1 MSGIGSSR
9 AARGA
14 SRFVAMLLVEP
25 IRAGRLRD
33 TGWPPGLKTVV
44 TCATIA
50 FVFAVGIILASPFL
64 RAWLPLTVSSGSVP
78 LSLPRILLPLFFF
91 LVVVSVALVQTAV
104 LHVKWLVAIPVT
116 LITALLLLFLGGLDR
131 GEGLG
136 GSFFVPGKLV
146 ALAAVAGIVGLLIL
160 RRRRAFAWGEFAV
173 TLALV
178 GVSATVSI
186 ARVAAQS
193 IPFGIDFG
201 PTTASLMMSSLG
213 SLAAPAALAAGVAVA
228 ELAIT
233 ASLAVVG
240 ALRVRRDAG
249 TGTDAASSDDAG
261 AGLGPSRARG
271 SRPGILLWAFLVLA
285 ILLGADIAIRYATGA
300 TSAPAPS
307 SYPGTLALLLLIVG
321 GWFALAALRRSAR
334 RVAPA
339 EPAAITTPDLLG
351 RLNGILFPVAA
362 AFTALLGPVVVL
374 LLLAQVLTQWALSE
388 EVAAVAFLIIDLA
401 SGSIVTTVVRTLAGI
416 AFLAFAVVGALRG
429 RTAVPELLFAFGMI
443 VILSNAP
450 TLVGLSVQ
458 WTSEAVSVLVG
469 IGTVALAV
477 VLAVQRR
484 LWPAQLAALCVALL
498 LAEAAAWRE
507 VLANP
512 LSALLGASA
521 VAFILLGFVW
531 GFVAG
536 AEPTR
541 SGSAAYPV
549 PARVLLFLANSV
561 FGVTALA
568 FAALA
573 RDLDVVID
581 LDQFAGAGDLLLGT
595 ALIVVVVVALWA
607 EALPRR
613 GELLGLRTSDALP
626 ASTASSV

>member
-1 MSGIGSSR
+1 
-9 AARGA
+9 
-14 SRFVAMLLVEP
+14 MLLVEP

-44 TCATIA
+44 VCATVA
-50 FVFAVGIILASPFL
+50 FVLAVGIIVASPFV

-78 LSLPRILLPLFFF
+78 LSLPRVVLPLFFF
-91 LVVVSVALVQTAV
+91 LVVVSVALAQTAV

-116 LITALLLLFLGGLDR
+116 MLTVLVLLFLGGLDR
-131 GEGLG
+131 GEGLDG
-136 GSFFVPGKLV
+136 GLFVPGRLV
-146 ALAAVAGIVGLLIL
+146 ALGAAAGIVALLIL
-160 RRRRAFAWGEFAV
+160 RRRRAFAWWEF
-173 TLALV
+173 TLVLFLV
-178 GVSATVSI
+178 GVSASVSI

-228 ELAIT
+228 ELAVT

-240 ALRVRRDAG
+240 ALRVRKEAG
-249 TGTDAASSDDAG
+249 TA
-261 AGLGPSRARG
+261 GPSAPSVGAEPEGNRSG
-271 SRPGILLWAFLVLA
+271 KTGPGVLLWAFLALAA
-285 ILLGADIAIRYATGA
+285 ILATDIAVRYATGSV
-300 TSAPAPS
+300 TAPPVE
-307 SYPGTLALLLLIVG
+307 SYPGTLALLALIAG
-321 GWFALAALRRSAR
+321 GWIGLAALRRSHR
-334 RVAPA
+334 RAVPTELATV
-339 EPAAITTPDLLG
+339 TTPHLLG

-374 LLLAQVLTQWALSE
+374 LLTAQVLTQWAFSE
-388 EVAAVAFLIIDLA
+388 EIAAIAFLIIDLA
-401 SGSIVTTVVRTLAGI
+401 SGSVVTTVVRTIAGLAFI
-416 AFLAFAVVGALRG
+416 AFAIAGAMRG
-429 RTAVPELLFAFGMI
+429 RTAVPELLLAFGVI
-443 VILSNAP
+443 VVLSNAP
-450 TLVGLSVQ
+450 TLAGVTVE

-469 IGTVALAV
+469 VGTVALAV

-484 LWPAQLAALCVALL
+484 LGPGQLAALCVALL

-507 VLANP
+507 LLANP
-512 LSALLGASA
+512 LSVLLGASA

-541 SGSAAYPV
+541 SGSDAYPV
-549 PARVLLFLANSV
+549 PARVLLFLANNV

-607 EALPRR
+607 EALPRPDSIV
-613 GELLGLRTSDALP
+613 GLRAPEAEP
-626 ASTASSV
+626 APAREVV